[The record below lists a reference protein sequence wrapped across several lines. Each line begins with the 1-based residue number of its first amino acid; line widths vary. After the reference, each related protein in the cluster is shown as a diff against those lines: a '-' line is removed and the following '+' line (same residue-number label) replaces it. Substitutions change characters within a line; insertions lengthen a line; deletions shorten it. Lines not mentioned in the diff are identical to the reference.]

1 MHVVFRYQTTIPDIS
16 SGSEPGRLMASR
28 TQAYERLL
36 DQGKDEDEAGGVVV
50 ADFLREKLSEMLF
63 SESVDI
69 GADVANAISIACDK
83 DLDAYASW
91 AAAVATLS
99 SMSFAISCTPMTSAT
114 AVLGRVPADLENR
127 EFPDSI

>member
-1 MHVVFRYQTTIPDIS
+1 MHFVLRYQTTIPDIS
-16 SGSEPGRLMASR
+16 SGSEPGRLMASK

-69 GADVANAISIACDK
+69 GADVANAISIWCDK
-83 DLDAYASW
+83 ELDAYASW

-114 AVLGRVPADLENR
+114 AVLDRVPAGLENR
-127 EFPDSI
+127 EFPESI

>member
-1 MHVVFRYQTTIPDIS
+1 
-16 SGSEPGRLMASR
+16 MASK

-69 GADVANAISIACDK
+69 GADVANAISIGYDRE
-83 DLDAYASW
+83 LDAYAPW

-114 AVLGRVPADLENR
+114 AVLDRVPADLENR
-127 EFPDSI
+127 EFLENIWHNPIPIRLNFESS